1 MVIVRLRKMGRD
13 KGGRILHQRLFIG
26 LGNKIVAVIGIRITD
41 ALERCLRLPGY
52 RSLGIEIMLAANDA
66 LGNFL
71 KIVGSLQFAR
81 QKGFVLQIAAIA
93 VNLHLA
99 DIGEACLAHY
109 LFGKLMKTGFAD
121 SDLRPSA

>member
-1 MVIVRLRKMGRD
+1 
-13 KGGRILHQRLFIG
+13 
-26 LGNKIVAVIGIRITD
+26 
-41 ALERCLRLPGY
+41 
-52 RSLGIEIMLAANDA
+52 MLAVYNT

-71 KIVGSLQFAR
+71 KIIGSLQFAR

-109 LFGKLMKTGFAD
+109 LFGKLMETGFAD
-121 SDLRPSA
+121 SNLRPSA

>member
-1 MVIVRLRKMGRD
+1 
-13 KGGRILHQRLFIG
+13 
-26 LGNKIVAVIGIRITD
+26 
-41 ALERCLRLPGY
+41 
-52 RSLGIEIMLAANDA
+52 MLSANDA
-66 LGNFL
+66 LRNFL
-71 KIVGSLQFAR
+71 KIVDSLQFAR

-109 LFGKLMKTGFAD
+109 LFGKLMKTSFAD

>member
-1 MVIVRLRKMGRD
+1 
-13 KGGRILHQRLFIG
+13 
-26 LGNKIVAVIGIRITD
+26 
-41 ALERCLRLPGY
+41 
-52 RSLGIEIMLAANDA
+52 MLAANNA

-71 KIVGSLQFAR
+71 QIVGSLQFAR

-121 SDLRPSA
+121 SNLRPSA

>member
-1 MVIVRLRKMGRD
+1 
-13 KGGRILHQRLFIG
+13 
-26 LGNKIVAVIGIRITD
+26 
-41 ALERCLRLPGY
+41 
-52 RSLGIEIMLAANDA
+52 MLAANDA

-99 DIGEACLAHY
+99 DIGETCLAHY
-109 LFGKLMKTGFAD
+109 LFGKLMETGFTD
-121 SDLRPSA
+121 SNLRPSS

>member
-1 MVIVRLRKMGRD
+1 
-13 KGGRILHQRLFIG
+13 
-26 LGNKIVAVIGIRITD
+26 
-41 ALERCLRLPGY
+41 
-52 RSLGIEIMLAANDA
+52 MLAVYNT

-71 KIVGSLQFAR
+71 QIVGSLQITR

-109 LFGKLMKTGFAD
+109 LFGKLMETGFAD
-121 SDLRPSA
+121 SDLCPSA

>member
-1 MVIVRLRKMGRD
+1 
-13 KGGRILHQRLFIG
+13 
-26 LGNKIVAVIGIRITD
+26 
-41 ALERCLRLPGY
+41 
-52 RSLGIEIMLAANDA
+52 MLAADDA

-109 LFGKLMKTGFAD
+109 LFGKLMETGFAD
-121 SDLRPSA
+121 SDLCPSA

>member
-1 MVIVRLRKMGRD
+1 
-13 KGGRILHQRLFIG
+13 
-26 LGNKIVAVIGIRITD
+26 
-41 ALERCLRLPGY
+41 
-52 RSLGIEIMLAANDA
+52 MLAANDA
-66 LGNFL
+66 PGNFL

-109 LFGKLMKTGFAD
+109 LFGKLMETGFTD
-121 SDLRPSA
+121 SNLRPSS

>member
-1 MVIVRLRKMGRD
+1 
-13 KGGRILHQRLFIG
+13 
-26 LGNKIVAVIGIRITD
+26 
-41 ALERCLRLPGY
+41 
-52 RSLGIEIMLAANDA
+52 MLAANDA

-71 KIVGSLQFAR
+71 QIIGSLQFAR

-109 LFGKLMKTGFAD
+109 LFSKLMKTGFAD
-121 SDLRPSA
+121 SNLRPSA